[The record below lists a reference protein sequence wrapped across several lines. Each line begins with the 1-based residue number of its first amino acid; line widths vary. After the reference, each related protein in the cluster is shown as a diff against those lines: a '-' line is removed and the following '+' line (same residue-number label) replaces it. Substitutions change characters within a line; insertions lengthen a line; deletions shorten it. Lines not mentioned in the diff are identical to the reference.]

1 MCLFMIAL
9 VLVKRGLNLYVVLH
23 AFLQEASVVKGFE
36 HLHQRANLPVLQQIF
51 LVAVLVKAL

>member
-1 MCLFMIAL
+1 
-9 VLVKRGLNLYVVLH
+9 VLH

-36 HLHQRANLPVLQQIF
+36 HLHQRANLPVLHQIF

>member
-1 MCLFMIAL
+1 MCLFMVA
-9 VLVKRGLNLYVVLH
+9 LVKRGLNLYVVLH

-36 HLHQRANLPVLQQIF
+36 HLHQRANLPVLHQIF

>member
-1 MCLFMIAL
+1 MVA
-9 VLVKRGLNLYVVLH
+9 VVKRGLNLNIMLH

-36 HLHQRANLPVLQQIF
+36 HLHQRANLPVLHQIF